1 MALSRNMKGALFMAL
16 SMTGFAANDA
26 LMKSIS
32 HETTVAQIMLI
43 RGLMTTVLVFFIT
56 RHFGALRPL
65 RVMARKSV
73 VVRVIFEIAAGITF
87 LAALG
92 NIPLANISS
101 ILQSLPLAVTL
112 GAALF
117 LREPTGWRRW
127 MAIIVGFGGV
137 LIIMR
142 PGAEGF
148 TIASLLAV
156 ACVFFAAGRDLATK
170 RVPVEIPSLM
180 VTTLTTACLTLT
192 GLFLVPIFGWMPLT
206 PKVLIYLSIGSIL
219 SLIGYQFVIAAMRT
233 GEISFIAP
241 FRYTS
246 LLTSITL
253 AFLFFGEKLDAL
265 TVFGIAIV
273 VSSGLYTFHRESRRK
288 QTVASA

>member
-73 VVRVIFEIAAGITF
+73 IVRVIFEIAAGVSF

-206 PKVLIYLSIGSIL
+206 PKVLTYLSIGSIL
-219 SLIGYQFVIAAMRT
+219 SLIGYQFVITAMRT